1 MELKTDEQIK
11 KLNTFGVDAKARNFA
26 EIRSIED
33 LKQARTELEANRG
46 QIDGYRTLVA
56 TMDSQITALQAQ
68 MDLLAGGSKEW
79 QTLNTQMQELI
90 TQRDAMQTGIA
101 EFDQNEAL
109 LLQNEV
115 AYEEGK
121 KALDAKWAELATL
134 KKTYDSGMADYLSL
148 IHISE
153 PTRH

>member
-1 MELKTDEQIK
+1 MENA
-11 KLNTFGVDAKARNFA
+11 LNASQTELDA
-26 EIRSIED
+26 SGED

-121 KALDAKWAELATL
+121 
-134 KKTYDSGMADYLSL
+134 
-148 IHISE
+148 
-153 PTRH
+153 RH